1 VKTRREFLVAGGAG
15 LCVLAAPLS
24 SRAQQANKVWR
35 VGFFYLGSREM
46 ALDRLHI
53 FLEGMRKLG
62 YVEGK
67 NFVVELRFADGQYDR
82 LPGISAELV
91 GLKVDVIVANG
102 TAVYGSL
109 QRATSTIPVVI
120 TTSPDPVGDGIAAS
134 LARPGGN
141 FTGLATSNAEVAPKY
156 IELLRIAV
164 PKVSRVAA
172 LMNTTNAAHSGQLK
186 IVRATA
192 QKVGITVVAVDAHT
206 PDEIERGFKK
216 LAHDRAEGVIVLA
229 DTFFAQ
235 QARQIAEL
243 ALKNRLPAVVSTR
256 EQAAAGAF
264 MSYGGN
270 TLDFF
275 RQAATYVDKIL
286 KGAKPGELPIELPTK
301 FALVINRKTAKA
313 IGLSI
318 PRELLLRAD
327 EIIE

>member
-1 VKTRREFLVAGGAG
+1 MKTRREFLIAGGVG
-15 LCVLAAPLS
+15 LCVLASPLS
-24 SRAQQANKVWR
+24 SRAQQANKIWR

-102 TAVYGSL
+102 SAVYRSL

-134 LARPGGN
+134 LAHPGGN
-141 FTGLATSNAEVAPKY
+141 FTGLATGNADVAPKY
-156 IELLRIAV
+156 IELLKLAV

-172 LMNTTNAAHSGQLK
+172 LMNPTNAGHAGQLK
-186 IVRATA
+186 IVRAAA
-192 QKVGITVVAVDAHT
+192 QKGGITVIAVGAHT

-216 LAHDRAEGVIVLA
+216 LAQDRAEGVIVLA

-235 QARQIAEL
+235 QARQIADL
-243 ALKNRLPAVVSTR
+243 ALKRRLPTIVSTR
-256 EQAAAGAF
+256 EQAVAGAF
-264 MSYGGN
+264 MSYGGDA
-270 TLDFF
+270 LEFF
-275 RQAATYVDKIL
+275 RRAATYVDKIL

-301 FALVINRKTAKA
+301 FALVINRKTARA
-313 IGLSI
+313 IGLTV
-318 PRELLLRAD
+318 PQELLLRAD
-327 EIIE
+327 EVIE